1 MESLDLLAH
10 NLANATT
17 PGFKADR
24 ELYRQYFSEETL
36 GAEDAPMLP
45 TLETHQTDFTQ
56 GAITNTGNPL
66 DLALSGKGFFVAKG
80 PTGPVYL
87 RAGSFRATADGRIL
101 TREGYEVEIR
111 TPDGQPF
118 RLDSRVDFQVGRDGT
133 IRQGNAE
140 AGRFAIVNFAAGSYE
155 KRAGNYF
162 SFSTPQPMDA
172 QNVEVHQGAVEQ
184 SNANAPELAVRLV
197 GVMRQFEM
205 LNRALTLGGEM
216 NRKAVEDVA
225 RVSS

>member
-24 ELYRQYFSEETL
+24 ELYRQYFSEETV
-36 GAEDAPMLP
+36 GDENAPMLP
-45 TLETHQTDFTQ
+45 TLESHQTDFTQ
-56 GAITNTGNPL
+56 GSISNTGNPL

-80 PTGPVYL
+80 PNGPVYL
-87 RAGSFRATADGRIL
+87 RAGSFHATGDGRIL
-101 TREGYEVEIR
+101 TKEGYEVEIR

-118 RLDSRVDFQVGRDGT
+118 RIDPRSDLQIGKDGT
-133 IRQGNAE
+133 ISQGGVA
-140 AGRFAIVNFAAGSYE
+140 AGRFAVVDFATGTFE
-155 KRAGNYF
+155 KKAGNYF
-162 SFSTPQPMDA
+162 SFSTPQPIDA

-184 SNANAPELAVRLV
+184 SNASAPELAVRLV
-197 GVMRQFEM
+197 SVMRQFEM

-216 NRKAVEDVA
+216 NRKAVEEVA
-225 RVSS
+225 RVSA